1 MTTQSEEI
9 EKTKRIHRWL
19 GIIFGASLIVAVALS
34 CLTLSY
40 LTDYHWFSLAGIC
53 ISSFLLSLVCM
64 DYMTYKARTKLNKEA
79 GARRRE
85 IEELKNKEKTSSLTQ
100 NEQTKLS
107 QLEKELEDL
116 EALPLADRIA
126 LIFPEP
132 IEVLD
137 RHEIRRALVISLTI
151 VYFILLFQESSMMQ
165 YFTLVYLSVIAFYFG
180 SRALEKYAEVRKAT
194 ERA

>member
-9 EKTKRIHRWL
+9 EKTKQIHWWL
-19 GIIFGASLIVAVALS
+19 GIIFGLSLIAAVV
-34 CLTLSY
+34 SY
-40 LTDYHWFSLAGIC
+40 LVMSYLKDDYWFSLAGIG

-79 GARRRE
+79 GARRGE
-85 IEELKNKEKTSSLTQ
+85 IEKLKNK
-100 NEQTKLS
+100 
-107 QLEKELEDL
+107 
-116 EALPLADRIA
+116 LPLADRIA

-151 VYFILLFQESSMMQ
+151 VYFILLFHPQGSPMMK
-165 YFTLVYLSVIAFYFG
+165 YFTWVYLSVIAFYFG
-180 SRALEKYAEVRKAT
+180 SRVLEKYAEVRKAT